1 MSRLSFDTKDPE
13 EVIAATEANRL
24 FVSLKDSS
32 DGTTGDID
40 ATNLRDGAFTSKH
53 LDPDGVHVNI
63 GTLDSGAVNAGTT
76 RASGVGGAAT
86 AWITIGDCS
95 LSSPVIA
102 QEGDVL
108 RWHFNP
114 LVGDGVTSG
123 GNAYK
128 AQQVYYWRVS
138 MLYSIPPVSGYSLI
152 IQQPLGYGM
161 AQRSGND
168 AIATGSE
175 GEIVAAWCRNAL
187 AGIWINR
194 GNVGWSI
201 EAVRLEFRWAINDNA
216 AAENR
221 IDTCHVHG
229 ACVMEQM

>member
-13 EVIAATEANRL
+13 EVITAAQANRL
-24 FVSLKDSS
+24 FVSLKDAS
-32 DGTTGDID
+32 DGTAGDID

-53 LDPDGVHVNI
+53 LDPGVVHVNI
-63 GTLDSGAVNAGTT
+63 GTLDSGAVTAGTT

-86 AWITIGDCS
+86 AWITIGDCT
-95 LSSPVIA
+95 LSAPVLA

-138 MLYSIPPVSGYSLI
+138 LLYNTGGGTIALV

-168 AIATGSE
+168 AISTGSE
-175 GEIVAAWCRNAL
+175 GDIVAAWCRNAI

-194 GNVGWSI
+194 GNVGWNI
-201 EAVRLEFRWAINDNA
+201 EGVRLEFRWAINDNA